1 MRGSKQEQIAW
12 IFWPGWIRG
21 WACTPQEKKTERE
34 GDFILQKFLFVLA
47 KHFAAVD
54 TSCFC
59 LCFCLFLSV
68 LLFVRSTHAVL
79 CLFDMNFFI
88 FMFIFF
94 FFFLRGEFGNI
105 QFFLSAQNG
114 RLLERIHIHGHGGI
128 ASHIPSHR
136 WILLFIFTALNF
148 LLTLCLLL
156 FSQENSPADQPKST
170 RLLQSN

>member
-1 MRGSKQEQIAW
+1 MDLLARLDKRVGMHTPGKKNRKRRGFHFA
-12 IFWPGWIRG
+12 
-21 WACTPQEKKTERE
+21 
-34 GDFILQKFLFVLA
+34 KFLFVLA

-94 FFFLRGEFGNI
+94 FFWRGEFGNI

-128 ASHIPSHR
+128 ASHIASHR
-136 WILLFIFTALNF
+136 WILFIFTALNF

>member
-34 GDFILQKFLFVLA
+34 GDFILQNFCLFLQNISQQLIP
-47 KHFAAVD
+47 
-54 TSCFC
+54 CFC

-94 FFFLRGEFGNI
+94 FFWRGEFGNI

-128 ASHIPSHR
+128 ASHIASHR
-136 WILLFIFTALNF
+136 WILFIFTALNF